1 MKYDLFELLNSV
13 DDVDS
18 VKLGTSLPPVPLA
31 TDSSSSIRRPPM
43 IFCHV
48 SGSFTILSCNASRR
62 DPVGECLDD
71 VTRRQ
76 SWSDLA
82 KRAERERGGKTRT
95 FLDTE
100 FL

>member
-1 MKYDLFELLNSV
+1 
-13 DDVDS
+13 
-18 VKLGTSLPPVPLA
+18 
-31 TDSSSSIRRPPM
+31 M

-76 SWSDLA
+76 SWSDFA
-82 KRAERERGGKTRT
+82 ERAERKPPEIFCRSFIMRPSRSA
-95 FLDTE
+95 
-100 FL
+100 

>member
-1 MKYDLFELLNSV
+1 MTMRGKRWRRYESLSISERYTLRPYQASV
-13 DDVDS
+13 TV
-18 VKLGTSLPPVPLA
+18 TVP
-31 TDSSSSIRRPPM
+31 
-43 IFCHV
+43 
-48 SGSFTILSCNASRR
+48 SGSFTISSCNASRR

-76 SWSDLA
+76 SWSDFA
-82 KRAERERGGKTRT
+82 ERAERERGGKART

>member
-1 MKYDLFELLNSV
+1 MAGPPPLRTLLLFR
-13 DDVDS
+13 
-18 VKLGTSLPPVPLA
+18 LGINRRSLPPVPLA

-76 SWSDLA
+76 SWSDFA